1 MVSTKRMYKGPHDLD
16 SLQIADE
23 WAPNASLPQPT
34 PLAGALFP
42 PKLTPYV
49 DIVER
54 LCVSGHTEL
63 RYLRNELRRAQGTSH
78 AERSRASV
86 LELSAAQPLQ
96 KPFHSSIDL
105 ENYLSKSANEPQ
117 NRLYIL
123 EDISTNYVE
132 AFGSHFSIEPS
143 FWARHLRTTNW
154 ETSKNA
160 SKVTALPSLRNGGHV
175 WSLVYL
181 EATYLEGPSFGKF
194 YCPTSLFADTNLY
207 RQITMIKP
215 GRFYD
220 GVATVCRRASF
231 WSRTKSDGGWDALIL
246 VDPPIGDTI
255 YVHNKTGPPPIP
267 LSIAK
272 QMPYQGGYT
281 DFNVFNYKTTTR
293 YTGPPRTSLYDD
305 LIYYHLQ
312 DQSIRPIK
320 LEDAPLL
327 LKRILAGHWM
337 TSVAYIETSVSV
349 LEFAVEQS
357 RENRSGD
364 GANQSPSYRGLQ
376 WLEEQLFHI
385 YSWKR
390 RVSRYLD
397 WSACNLLELSISE
410 PGHVDFAKPEE
421 KDWVFIKYRLDLY
434 EKRSRDVVSSAVG
447 LLSLIESHK
456 SVEEAESTR
465 IIALLGT
472 FYLPLSLTAGI
483 LSMGGN
489 FIPGAGQ
496 FWVFPVV
503 AVPLT
508 LLSFLLVAWV
518 PSCT

>member
-1 MVSTKRMYKGPHDLD
+1 
-16 SLQIADE
+16 
-23 WAPNASLPQPT
+23 
-34 PLAGALFP
+34 
-42 PKLTPYV
+42 
-49 DIVER
+49 
-54 LCVSGHTEL
+54 
-63 RYLRNELRRAQGTSH
+63 
-78 AERSRASV
+78 
-86 LELSAAQPLQ
+86 
-96 KPFHSSIDL
+96 
-105 ENYLSKSANEPQ
+105 
-117 NRLYIL
+117 
-123 EDISTNYVE
+123 
-132 AFGSHFSIEPS
+132 
-143 FWARHLRTTNW
+143 
-154 ETSKNA
+154 
-160 SKVTALPSLRNGGHV
+160 
-175 WSLVYL
+175 
-181 EATYLEGPSFGKF
+181 
-194 YCPTSLFADTNLY
+194 
-207 RQITMIKP
+207 
-215 GRFYD
+215 
-220 GVATVCRRASF
+220 
-231 WSRTKSDGGWDALIL
+231 
-246 VDPPIGDTI
+246 
-255 YVHNKTGPPPIP
+255 
-267 LSIAK
+267 
-272 QMPYQGGYT
+272 MPYQGGYT

-357 RENRSGD
+357 RENRSSD

-410 PGHVDFAKPEE
+410 PGYVDFGQSSFLLLRFILTYLAKPEE

-489 FIPGAGQ
+489 FIPGAGK

-518 PSCT
+518 PKFIQKLKK